1 MSLHI
6 SFHRPGLIDVHVVND
21 ELTSLDI
28 YDGDEPYGSRVTL
41 YFANPTEVDDW
52 ANRISLTAKKG
63 NIQYVLN
70 RLGV

>member
-6 SFHRPGLIDVHVVND
+6 SFHRPGLIDVSVVND

-52 ANRISLTAKKG
+52 ANKISRAAKQAG
-63 NIQYVLN
+63 RQHMID